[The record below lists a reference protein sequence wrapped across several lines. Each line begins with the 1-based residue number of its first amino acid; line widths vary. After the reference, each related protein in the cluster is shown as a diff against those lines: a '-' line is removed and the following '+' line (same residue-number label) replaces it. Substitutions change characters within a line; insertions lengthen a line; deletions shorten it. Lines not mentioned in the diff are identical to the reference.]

1 MRYPFV
7 LSKLFS
13 VDASRQRRTLFR
25 DPFLFFLPSS
35 SSFVPPSSSVSTFFS
50 PLFVYLSSRSLFS
63 LLSPAVSPLH
73 LPRRRVTLV
82 ASRNDLPGRVS
93 VVARD
98 CDGFQT
104 CTASCFVLCCSF
116 YLQLSMRIPFAST
129 PLFNFSSCLARDAL
143 RLRIASYCFAFT
155 YTGGAVTAAAA
166 AAVMMRCC
174 CCRLFLLLL
183 SLLIF
188 AEEAFR

>member
-1 MRYPFV
+1 MYGTRFFFFSFFIIICSSFFFC
-7 LSKLFS
+7 LNFLFS
-13 VDASRQRRTLFR
+13 S
-25 DPFLFFLPSS
+25 
-35 SSFVPPSSSVSTFFS
+35 
-50 PLFVYLSSRSLFS
+50 LFVYLSSRSLFS

-73 LPRRRVTLV
+73 LPRRSVTLV

-104 CTASCFVLCCSF
+104 CTVSCFVLCCSF
-116 YLQLSMRIPFAST
+116 YLQLSMTPRRLRVRLCST
-129 PLFNFSSCLARDAL
+129 SVRVLPRAAL
-143 RLRIASYCFAFT
+143 LLRIASYCFAFT

-174 CCRLFLLLL
+174 CPPTVSAAVVVVDIC
-183 SLLIF
+183 
-188 AEEAFR
+188 